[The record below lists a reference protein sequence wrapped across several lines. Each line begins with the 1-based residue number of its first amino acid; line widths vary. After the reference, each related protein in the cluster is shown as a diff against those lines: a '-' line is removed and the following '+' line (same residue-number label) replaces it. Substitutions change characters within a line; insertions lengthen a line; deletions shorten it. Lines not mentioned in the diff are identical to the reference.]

1 VARPGVVA
9 RWLQVTIP
17 PVGRAALVVGV
28 AVALLC
34 LRDLDTTL
42 MVYPPG
48 GETLAVR
55 ILTLE
60 ANAPPAQTAALA
72 LLQVG
77 LSALLG
83 LACLALIP
91 RRRSP

>member
-1 VARPGVVA
+1 M
-9 RWLQVTIP
+9 
-17 PVGRAALVVGV
+17 
-28 AVALLC
+28 ALLC

-42 MVYPPG
+42 AIYPPG

-60 ANAPPAQTAALA
+60 ANAPPAQTAMLA

-77 LSALLG
+77 LSVLLG
-83 LACLALIP
+83 LICLTAIAW
-91 RRRSP
+91 RRSG